1 MTQLIKHL
9 CGEWSEGMPLPTG
22 ENGDYWVVKG
32 DATVELN
39 GLTKHLTDGDWLTIA
54 EDKLVAAPK
63 WSYSR
68 ISTFDTCLLKYY
80 YRYVNP
86 FDPNQEANT
95 EAAHKGSCFH
105 EMAEQMESGKS
116 LEAMQEVLE
125 AKIVEHN
132 VDRTKYSEDEAFR
145 RFMLFWPEYV
155 TKKEAE
161 GYVTRKEFT
170 FKSNIDNH
178 LYTGNLDLSLY
189 KYKPDGSLEHAIIFD
204 YKSPKSSSAASYK
217 KQIVLYA
224 YMVGQTQG
232 WDSQQI
238 YDNIDCFI
246 FFPFSD
252 QKHDNDY
259 DNMLASVKRVN
270 YKPEDVDEVIK
281 HNISIVREA
290 DSLPWDT
297 CDIPNLGSYTKF
309 GCDYCP
315 YLGSIEDKTT
325 GFPGCKCSYD
335 RGFRQNRGLK
345 FESRLKKEAE
355 KAAEN
360 LKKKEANESK

>member
-1 MTQLIKHL
+1 MKYITDWQIND
-9 CGEWSEGMPLPTG
+9 PLPKG
-22 ENGDYWVVKG
+22 VNGDYWVVKG
-32 DATVELN
+32 DGYVDIN
-39 GLTKHLTDGDWLTIA
+39 GKNKHLTDGDWLTI
-54 EDKLVAAPK
+54 ENDTLTVAPK

-68 ISTFDTCLLKYY
+68 ISTYDACMLKYY
-80 YRYVNP
+80 YRYVMP
-86 FDPNQEANT
+86 YDPNQEANT

-116 LEAMQEVLE
+116 LEEMQEVLE

-161 GYVTRKEFT
+161 GYITRKEFT
-170 FKSNIDNH
+170 FKSNIDDH

-189 KYKPDGSLEHAIIFD
+189 KYKEDGTLDKVLIYD
-204 YKSPKSSSAASYK
+204 YKSPKSSSASSYK

-232 WDSQQI
+232 WTSQQI
-238 YDNIDCFI
+238 YDNIECYI
-246 FFPFSD
+246 FFPFSE
-252 QKHDNDY
+252 QKKGNDY

-281 HNISIVREA
+281 HNISVVREA
-290 DSLPWDT
+290 DNIPWNT
-297 CDIPNLGSYTKF
+297 IDIPNLGTYTKF
-309 GCDYCP
+309 SCSYCP
-315 YLGSIEDKTT
+315 YLGAIEDKST
-325 GFPGCKCSYD
+325 GFPGCNCSYNM
-335 RGFRQNRGLK
+335 GFRQMRGLK
-345 FESRLKKEAE
+345 FNLREGYKKP
-355 KAAEN
+355 AEN
-360 LKKKEANESK
+360 EKVNNENEVR

>member
-1 MTQLIKHL
+1 MTQPIKQFK
-9 CGEWSEGMPLPTG
+9 GKWNVTDALPTG
-22 ENGDYWVVKG
+22 ENGDYWEVVG
-32 DATVELN
+32 DAYVEITKN
-39 GLTKHLTDGDWLTIA
+39 CKKHLTDGDWLTIA
-54 EDKLVAAPK
+54 NNELIVAPK

-68 ISTFDTCLLKYY
+68 ISTYDACLLKYY
-80 YRYVNP
+80 YRYVMP

-116 LEAMQEVLE
+116 LESMQEILE

-170 FKSNIDNH
+170 FKTNIDNR

-189 KYKPDGSLEHAIIFD
+189 KYKEDGKTLDKCIIFD

-224 YMVGQTQG
+224 YMVGKSQG
-232 WDSQQI
+232 WNSQQI
-238 YDNIDCFI
+238 YENIDCFI

-252 QKHDNDY
+252 QKHDNDF
-259 DNMLASVKRVN
+259 DNMMASVKRVN
-270 YKPEDVDEVIK
+270 YTAQDIDDVIK
-281 HNISIVREA
+281 HDIAVVREA
-290 DSLPWDT
+290 DSIPWET
-297 CDIPNLGSYTKF
+297 VNLQELGTYTKF
-309 GCDYCP
+309 SCSYCP

-325 GFPGCKCSYD
+325 GFSGCKCTYD
-335 RGFRQNRGLK
+335 MGFRQNRGLK
-345 FESRLKKEAE
+345 FNLREGVKKETNDDA
-355 KAAEN
+355 K
-360 LKKKEANESK
+360 